1 MKINLLHKFMSLFY
15 TYQDHHGKFLAG
27 KAPTVPT
34 TSLVWRNQNLFETC
48 SLHLCG
54 LFYTWILKPEP
65 RMALIFMDSQTRNFA
80 IFQDFKSLFQS
91 ELLFSNF
98 WTEVF
103 QFLKNNKIFCL
114 EIHEYPSHP
123 AIWLKIFDTRQT
135 VKL

>member
-1 MKINLLHKFMSLFY
+1 MNIHRILQFGLKLLISGSTCKAHVPQKLIYCINLCLCSIHIR
-15 TYQDHHGKFLAG
+15 TTAEIFLAG

-103 QFLKNNKIFCL
+103 QFLKNNKIFC
-114 EIHEYPSHP
+114 
-123 AIWLKIFDTRQT
+123 
-135 VKL
+135 